1 MADILKFI
9 KNLNYVPNASIAYRI
24 LLIIHVIVAFVEKS
38 FSKLKVLKSYLQ
50 STMLQGKL
58 NGLTILSI
66 E

>member
-24 LLIIHVIVAFVEKS
+24 LLIIHVIVASAERS

-50 STMLQGKL
+50 STMSQEKL
-58 NGLTILSI
+58 NGLAILSI

>member
-1 MADILKFI
+1 M
-9 KNLNYVPNASIAYRI
+9 NYVPNASIAYRI